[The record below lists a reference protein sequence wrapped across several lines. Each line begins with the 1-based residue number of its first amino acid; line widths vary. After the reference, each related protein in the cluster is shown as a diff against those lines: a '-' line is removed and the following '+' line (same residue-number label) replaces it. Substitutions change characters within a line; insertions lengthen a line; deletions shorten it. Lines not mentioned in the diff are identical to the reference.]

1 MSAERCGTRAEFLH
15 WGATAQTPFTMLLF
29 CCHQPSLALHIQM
42 IRLTQ
47 VVSHSLAA
55 ALLFGAAN
63 LQAQSGLRLG
73 EEPSGPV
80 LDLGAQRSTDDGAG
94 AASSAPSQGSAS
106 GASLDPGAAAL
117 NAGPGGELE
126 RTVHGDWEV
135 ACAANGQCAMAQIG
149 QDAAGTPVLE
159 MVIRKL
165 PEPLEV
171 GDRTAIAVLD
181 VVTPLGVVLT
191 EGLGLT
197 IDSGRTESA
206 PFQIC
211 TEQGC
216 LVREP
221 IDADLVQRLQRGGK
235 ARISMVAA
243 NQGVVESDISLTGF
257 TAAYKAVK

>member
-1 MSAERCGTRAEFLH
+1 MNQFNSMSRRSTSETRFQTAAVV
-15 WGATAQTPFTMLLF
+15 ATALTL
-29 CCHQPSLALHIQM
+29 SL
-42 IRLTQ
+42 
-47 VVSHSLAA
+47 VSFA
-55 ALLFGAAN
+55 AL
-63 LQAQSGLRLG
+63 AQSGLKLG
-73 EEPSGPV
+73 DDADSSGV
-80 LDLGAQRSTDDGAG
+80 LDLGAQRSDTESSGSEGSAAG
-94 AASSAPSQGSAS
+94 AASA
-106 GASLDPGAAAL
+106 LDPGSATLSTDPA
-117 NAGPGGELE
+117 NLE
-126 RTVHGDWEV
+126 RVTHGAWEV

-149 QDAAGTPVLE
+149 NDASGTPVLE

-197 IDSGRTESA
+197 IDSGRTEAA

-221 IDADLVQRLQRGGK
+221 IDADLIARLKRGANAK
-235 ARISMVAA
+235 VSMVAA
-243 NQGVVESDISLTGF
+243 NQGIVESSLSLSGF
-257 TAAYKAVK
+257 TRAYDTVK

>member
-1 MSAERCGTRAEFLH
+1 MALDFP
-15 WGATAQTPFTMLLF
+15 PFRFSSTH
-29 CCHQPSLALHIQM
+29 CSLKM
-42 IRLTQ
+42 TRLTQ

-55 ALLFGAAN
+55 MILFGTAN
-63 LQAQSGLRLG
+63 VHAQSGLKLG
-73 EEPSGPV
+73 EEPEGPV
-80 LDLGAQRSTDDGAG
+80 LDLGAQRSDEASPGGAD
-94 AASSAPSQGSAS
+94 GSAS
-106 GASLDPGAAAL
+106 DANALGNASLGSEPT
-117 NAGPGGELE
+117 GELE

-149 QDAAGTPVLE
+149 ADESGTPVLE

-171 GDRTAIAVLD
+171 GDRTATAVLD

-191 EGLGLT
+191 EGIGLT
-197 IDSGRTESA
+197 IDGGRTESA

-221 IDADLVQRLQRGGK
+221 IDDELVRRLQRGATAVVG
-235 ARISMVAA
+235 MVAA
-243 NQGVVESDISLTGF
+243 NQGLVESNISLTGF
-257 TAAYKAVK
+257 TAAYKAVR